1 MPFVVAFISLLV
13 PGLTGF
19 ALVRACI
26 PGERY
31 LCRHDLLKLC
41 LGIGVG
47 FGICS
52 CMFFVWLLTYGTVH
66 ALYIAVEIGAAILA
80 SALAVYR
87 ATGCGLCRLP
97 PLPESTLTRWR
108 YLVLIVAGLTFVS
121 ACVSFALESRIH
133 PEGQGDAWA
142 IWNLRARYLFRGGDH
157 WRNAFSGN
165 LSWSHLDYPL
175 LLPGLVARSW
185 IYTGTETQSVPI
197 GIAMLFTCAA
207 VGVLITA
214 LCALGGREKALLAGT
229 VLVGTASFVKLGAA
243 QYADVPVAFYFLS
256 SIVLI
261 CMRDRLPPAGTI
273 LAGVTAALAAWT
285 KNEGLLFVA
294 LVPIAMAWAKQ
305 PVRKFMMGAIAILA
319 LLAIFKL
326 GLAPPDYLAQNDR
339 AGLLRKLADPTRY
352 LLIAAGFLYELSHF
366 GGQGLNPLLPFVA
379 TPFLLRFSDRCGARM
394 AAIVLLGMC
403 VGFVGVYLI
412 TPVDLAWHIAW
423 SLDRLLLQL
432 WPATVFLCFY
442 TADVSATPSWK

>member
-1 MPFVVAFISLLV
+1 MGPSVSEVLMKLGHTALIR
-13 PGLTGF
+13 TF
-19 ALVRACI
+19 AA
-26 PGERY
+26 PY
-31 LCRHDLLKLC
+31 
-41 LGIGVG
+41 
-47 FGICS
+47 S
-52 CMFFVWLLTYGTVH
+52 
-66 ALYIAVEIGAAILA
+66 
-80 SALAVYR
+80 S
-87 ATGCGLCRLP
+87 
-97 PLPESTLTRWR
+97 
-108 YLVLIVAGLTFVS
+108 
-121 ACVSFALESRIH
+121 
-133 PEGQGDAWA
+133 
-142 IWNLRARYLFRGGDH
+142 
-157 WRNAFSGN
+157 
-165 LSWSHLDYPL
+165 
-175 LLPGLVARSW
+175 
-185 IYTGTETQSVPI
+185 
-197 GIAMLFTCAA
+197 AA
-207 VGVLITA
+207 VLVMPITA
-214 LCALGGREKALLAGT
+214 CL
-229 VLVGTASFVKLGAA
+229 AA

-339 AGLLRKLADPTRY
+339 AGLLRKLADPSRY